1 MRALSDPAGR
11 YTTAQVEA
19 QLRSASAAVGV
30 RWELLDRDLNSI
42 GDITGAVAGTGRI
55 ESNTAQA
62 IIGAVDFTLEPVEEL
77 RAMAFRAHVK
87 PFWQLR
93 MPDGGLVEWPMG
105 VYVWNTPA
113 RTVTPAELWTVTLGD
128 RTHLLDV
135 AGPGPKGF
143 TAFEGDRVTDLI
155 RTILGRAGLS
165 AAGVVDSGEELLE
178 GKSWQ
183 FVTKRTAARRR
194 REYIEK
200 LWEQAE
206 GARKRQLAR
215 QLAEA
220 RRRAP
225 DIESSTVSWLT
236 ILSELHDAA
245 GFSPPWFD
253 ADGVYQARPHR
264 DLAADDADLLLATD
278 PDGLLVSVETQV
290 DLTAIANRVHL
301 RGENAR
307 NAQIG
312 GSADANDVV
321 PGHPLSEGVIGFFI
335 DYADDDPVAGSPE
348 ALARRARRTLLEK
361 LAGFET
367 ASTPSIA
374 WPTHEPGDLIALR
387 VDDDAD
393 LADETIW
400 EQTRFTFELAT
411 GDMTRE
417 LRRAWRPS

>member
-1 MRALSDPAGR
+1 MRPLFDPAGR
-11 YTTAQVEA
+11 YTPAQVEA
-19 QLRSASAAVGV
+19 QLRSAAAAVGV
-30 RWELLDRDLNSI
+30 RYELLDRDLNSA
-42 GDITGAVAGTGRI
+42 GDLTTVTDGRV
-55 ESNTAQA
+55 ESNGGQA
-62 IIGAVDFTLEPVEEL
+62 IIGALDVTLEPVDEL
-77 RAMAFRAHVK
+77 RDMAFRAHVK
-87 PFWQLR
+87 PWWQLR
-93 MPDGGLVEWPMG
+93 MPDGGTVEWPMG

-113 RTVTPAELWTVTLGD
+113 RSVAPEAELWKATMGD

-135 AGPGPKGF
+135 AGPGPAGF
-143 TAFEGDRVTDLI
+143 TGFADDRITDLI
-155 RTILGRAGLS
+155 RRVLDRVGMPAD
-165 AAGVVDSGEELLE
+165 GVADTDDELAE

-183 FVTKRTAARRR
+183 FVTKRNAARRR
-194 REYIEK
+194 REYLEG
-200 LWEQAE
+200 LWEAE
-206 GARKRQLAR
+206 QRPGPKRALAR

-245 GFSPPWFD
+245 GFAPPWFD

-417 LRRAWRPS
+417 LRRAWRAS